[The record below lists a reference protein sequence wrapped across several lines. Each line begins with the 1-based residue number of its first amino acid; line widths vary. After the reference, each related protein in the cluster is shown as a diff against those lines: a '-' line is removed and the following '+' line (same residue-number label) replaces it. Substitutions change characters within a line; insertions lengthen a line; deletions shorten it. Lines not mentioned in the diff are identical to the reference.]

1 MKKKVTAAVSIA
13 VCAALGI
20 CACSSGRESSSF
32 TGDATEEPSYQAKL
46 NAISPE
52 AYSGIEGLDLE
63 PGTYI
68 SVIGKED
75 ESAYWKQIKAGVEQA
90 AVDLN
95 EELGYSGDDEIK
107 VIFNAPGEPED
118 IDEQV
123 NILDEELARYPDVIA
138 ISSIDAEASSVQF
151 DLATMN
157 GIPDA
162 EASSVQFDLATMNG
176 IPIVAFESGNTY
188 QGIQCTCSTD
198 NTQAAQTAAQQLCS
212 SIDEDGEVMLVVPD
226 SVSQSSKDQVSAFRE
241 ELLSNHLD
249 VNLAGVIYMDQLD
262 TMKRQAAAEQ
272 LNIAYDDVVKASD
285 IASGDETAADSGDE
299 SVQQAAELLEEVDA
313 IAGEMDD
320 EDVVAWYFEQNPD
333 LKGCLGTSAEAT
345 QLILGAADRTE
356 GLDDMVVIGFDAG
369 KDQVDAL
376 ENEEIDGLI
385 VQNPFGMGYAAVV
398 AAARTV
404 LQSGNEAQVDTGFIW
419 VDQENLEDE
428 NIQAMLYE

>member
-157 GIPDA
+157 GIP
-162 EASSVQFDLATMNG
+162 
-176 IPIVAFESGNTY
+176 IVAFESGNTY

-313 IAGEMDD
+313 IVGISISGVPLATLI
-320 EDVVAWYFEQNPD
+320 A
-333 LKGCLGTSAEAT
+333 AE
-345 QLILGAADRTE
+345 E
-356 GLDDMVVIGFDAG
+356 GLNLSVYHPSKHNTDSGTGCI
-369 KDQVDAL
+369 
-376 ENEEIDGLI
+376 
-385 VQNPFGMGYAAVV
+385 
-398 AAARTV
+398 
-404 LQSGNEAQVDTGFIW
+404 SGNFSKISGKRCILVDDVITSGNTLTELVGYLRRHNATPVAILVIFDKRGMTE
-419 VDQENLEDE
+419 VDGVPVYSLFSIRLID
-428 NIQAMLYE
+428 

>member
-52 AYSGIEGLDLE
+52 AYSGIEGLELE

-157 GIPDA
+157 GIP
-162 EASSVQFDLATMNG
+162 
-176 IPIVAFESGNTY
+176 IVAFESGNTHK
-188 QGIQCTCSTD
+188 QWDLESPFSVTIGTSSASDAID
-198 NTQAAQTAAQQLCS
+198 VCS
-212 SIDEDGEVMLVVPD
+212 SPSITRR
-226 SVSQSSKDQVSAFRE
+226 S
-241 ELLSNHLD
+241 
-249 VNLAGVIYMDQLD
+249 
-262 TMKRQAAAEQ
+262 
-272 LNIAYDDVVKASD
+272 
-285 IASGDETAADSGDE
+285 
-299 SVQQAAELLEEVDA
+299 
-313 IAGEMDD
+313 
-320 EDVVAWYFEQNPD
+320 
-333 LKGCLGTSAEAT
+333 
-345 QLILGAADRTE
+345 
-356 GLDDMVVIGFDAG
+356 
-369 KDQVDAL
+369 
-376 ENEEIDGLI
+376 
-385 VQNPFGMGYAAVV
+385 
-398 AAARTV
+398 
-404 LQSGNEAQVDTGFIW
+404 
-419 VDQENLEDE
+419 
-428 NIQAMLYE
+428 